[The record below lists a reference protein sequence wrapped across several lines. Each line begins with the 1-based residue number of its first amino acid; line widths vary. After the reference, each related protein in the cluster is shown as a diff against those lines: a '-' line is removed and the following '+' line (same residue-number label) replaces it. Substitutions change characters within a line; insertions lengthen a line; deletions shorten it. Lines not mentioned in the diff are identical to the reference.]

1 MNTTDTDEN
10 LTRRAREVFLAS
22 VEGLPPEVLA
32 RLRAAR
38 LKAVEAAEDARP
50 GWAAGWRVPAG
61 AMALVSVAVVAGAL
75 WWNGL
80 TGPVAAPEPFNTAS
94 NGDDLPIVLTSDSMD
109 MYADLD
115 FYQWLETQD
124 KKAKPATPPADQTD
138 DSDDSDDS
146 GVGG

>member
-1 MNTTDTDEN
+1 MNTIETDEN
-10 LTRRAREVFLAS
+10 LTRRAREVFFAS
-22 VEGLPPEVLA
+22 VEALPPGVLA
-32 RLRAAR
+32 RLREAR
-38 LKAVEAAEDARP
+38 LKALEAAEVSQS
-50 GWAAGWRVPAG
+50 GWAGWRIPAG

-80 TGPVAAPEPFNTAS
+80 TGPVAAPETFNTAANS
-94 NGDDLPIVLTSDSMD
+94 DDALPIVLTSDSLD

-124 KKAKPATPPADQTD
+124 KKAKPTTPPADQTD
-138 DSDDSDDS
+138 DSEDSDDS